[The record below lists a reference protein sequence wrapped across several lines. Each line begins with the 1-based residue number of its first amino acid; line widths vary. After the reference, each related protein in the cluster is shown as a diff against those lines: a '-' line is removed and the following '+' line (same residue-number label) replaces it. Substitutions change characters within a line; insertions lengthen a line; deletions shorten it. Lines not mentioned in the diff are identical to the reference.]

1 MILKIQTERNTY
13 MDNKT
18 YVYTVI
24 IAYRS
29 LERLQEDY
37 DKSVQDGCACQ
48 PKNDTSIRMCIKEG
62 VATRTWLNYTPIRGK
77 AAH

>member
-1 MILKIQTERNTY
+1 

-62 VATRTWLNYTPIRGK
+62 VATRT
-77 AAH
+77 